1 MKHVPTLLLTLC
13 LLAVACSQPQVPAQ
27 FSQSDQLPRI
37 YPDYI
42 DVTIPVNMAPM
53 TLELLVSADDA
64 VTRYA
69 AEGEEILCGGLKARP
84 DIDDWKRLTSKAQGK
99 DISIEIY
106 AKKDGKWVRFKPF
119 GIHVSTDSIDPWLSY
134 RLISPSY
141 VSYEELTINQRCLEN
156 FDEQVIVD
164 NMLCSTEQGGQ
175 CVNCHSYQQYNPER
189 MQFHARQTHGG
200 TLIAYDG
207 ELQKVSMQHDSLLS
221 AGVYPAWHP
230 WLRLIAFST
239 NKTMQ
244 SFHTADPN
252 KIEVLDSESDLIVYD
267 IDRNEVTTIENRP
280 DELEIF
286 PCWAPDGRS
295 LYYCSAHFHYEND
308 TVDIAEATL
317 RAQDFKYNIY
327 RKAFNPDTH
336 EFGERELV
344 FCADTITHHPT
355 PNTHHPSPN
364 TQHPTPNTSVN
375 GMSATLPR
383 ISPDGRWLLFT
394 MGQWGCF
401 HIWHHDA
408 DLWLMD
414 LSTGEAAPAAGLNS
428 DDTESYHTWS
438 SNGRWV
444 VFSSRRYD
452 GVFTRPFIAHID
464 EQGQATKPF
473 ELPSQDPDYHRQ
485 LIKSYNVPELMR
497 GPVRHTPQEMA
508 HTLKTE
514 GKAVKYTT
522 SEQR

>member
-1 MKHVPTLLLTLC
+1 
-13 LLAVACSQPQVPAQ
+13 
-27 FSQSDQLPRI
+27 
-37 YPDYI
+37 
-42 DVTIPVNMAPM
+42 
-53 TLELLVSADDA
+53 
-64 VTRYA
+64 
-69 AEGEEILCGGLKARP
+69 
-84 DIDDWKRLTSKAQGK
+84 
-99 DISIEIY
+99 
-106 AKKDGKWVRFKPF
+106 
-119 GIHVSTDSIDPWLSY
+119 
-134 RLISPSY
+134 
-141 VSYEELTINQRCLEN
+141 
-156 FDEQVIVD
+156 
-164 NMLCSTEQGGQ
+164 
-175 CVNCHSYQQYNPER
+175 
-189 MQFHARQTHGG
+189 
-200 TLIAYDG
+200 
-207 ELQKVSMQHDSLLS
+207 
-221 AGVYPAWHP
+221 
-230 WLRLIAFST
+230 
-239 NKTMQ
+239 
-244 SFHTADPN
+244 
-252 KIEVLDSESDLIVYD
+252 
-267 IDRNEVTTIENRP
+267 
-280 DELEIF
+280 
-286 PCWAPDGRS
+286 
-295 LYYCSAHFHYEND
+295 
-308 TVDIAEATL
+308 
-317 RAQDFKYNIY
+317 
-327 RKAFNPDTH
+327 
-336 EFGERELV
+336 
-344 FCADTITHHPT
+344 
-355 PNTHHPSPN
+355 
-364 TQHPTPNTSVN
+364 
-375 GMSATLPR
+375 MSATLPR